1 MGMTDSGMNAVPP
14 RHEIRNGADHLAWSD
29 DMLVG
34 HGAIDET
41 HREFVDLVNDLR
53 RCLPEDATRQL
64 LRLKEHVLSH
74 FETEEQLMRQF
85 NYPSLDCHSDEHAKV
100 VHAIDQVLQRLQT
113 GLLALSKVHGLA
125 QALMDWFP
133 GHITY
138 MDSALSAWLSKQRFS
153 AAPIVL
159 RRGAARQ
166 EEQRAHSGA

>member
-1 MGMTDSGMNAVPP
+1 MTASSMNPVPP
-14 RHEIRNGADHLAWSD
+14 RRETRNDAAHLAWSD

-41 HREFVDLVNDLR
+41 HREFVDLVNELR

-74 FETEEQLMRQF
+74 FEKEEQLMRQF
-85 NYPSLDCHSDEHAKV
+85 NYPSPDCHSDEHAKV

-113 GLLALSKVHGLA
+113 GLLALSGVHRLA

-159 RRGAARQ
+159 RRGAARH
-166 EEQRAHSGA
+166 EEQTAHSGV

>member
-1 MGMTDSGMNAVPP
+1 MNAAPP
-14 RHEIRNGADHLAWSD
+14 RSETRSDADHLAWSD

-41 HREFVDLVNDLR
+41 HREFVDLISELR
-53 RCLPEDATRQL
+53 QCLPEDAVRQL

-74 FETEEQLMRQF
+74 FEMEEQLMRQF
-85 NYPSLDCHSDEHAKV
+85 NYPSPECHSDEHTKV
-100 VHAIDQVLQRLQT
+100 VNAIDQVLQRLQT
-113 GLLALSKVHGLA
+113 GRLALSEVHRLA

-138 MDSALSAWLSKQRFS
+138 MDSALSTWLSKQRFS

-166 EEQRAHSGA
+166 GEQTITSALEA